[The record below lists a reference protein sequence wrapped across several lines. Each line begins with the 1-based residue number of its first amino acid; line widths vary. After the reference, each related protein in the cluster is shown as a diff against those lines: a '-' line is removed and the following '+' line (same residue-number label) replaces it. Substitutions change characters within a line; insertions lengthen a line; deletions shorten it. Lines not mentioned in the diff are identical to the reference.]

1 MFKINRY
8 KYVDVNTRSKFEV
21 FARNVEFADNLIK
34 RVNKLGV
41 FTLRRA
47 KLFFCK
53 PMRSDIPPFEIEQEQ
68 VSTIE
73 DWEAKRDG
81 QTKKWEL
88 NNHFTTR

>member
-1 MFKINRY
+1 MFKINKY

-21 FARNVEFADNLIK
+21 FARNVEFADNLIE

-47 KLFFCK
+47 KLFFCRAMK
-53 PMRSDIPPFEIEQEQ
+53 SDIPPYEIEQEQ
-68 VSTIE
+68 ISTIE

-81 QTKKWEL
+81 KKEI
-88 NNHFTTR
+88 R